1 MARRAAVGEPG
12 ALFPGPH
19 QHRAEPTRQRLA
31 DAGVVTGLHPQLQ
44 AVGEQPGLTLIERPD
59 GPQRTEA
66 LQRTH
71 GDRTNHGGDVE
82 QCRAPR
88 SGFAQSPGQ
97 PLQRRPGGLIGQGVA
112 GEVDDVVAAHL
123 QMVEGIH
130 RATGLGPAG
139 GDEGAL
145 GPRIGHG
152 HAVALVAGCDR
163 ADMIHPDLLQ
173 GPPGRLGEGP
183 LAQRPRVQGLDPHP
197 AGGGQ
202 HVEATADRHGGL
214 VGEHVTAGLGNRL
227 DAQGQ
232 VNDDLTGVNDPSHHG
247 RLCSGASG

>member
-1 MARRAAVGEPG
+1 
-12 ALFPGPH
+12 
-19 QHRAEPTRQRLA
+19 
-31 DAGVVTGLHPQLQ
+31 
-44 AVGEQPGLTLIERPD
+44 
-59 GPQRTEA
+59 
-66 LQRTH
+66 
-71 GDRTNHGGDVE
+71 
-82 QCRAPR
+82 
-88 SGFAQSPGQ
+88 
-97 PLQRRPGGLIGQGVA
+97 
-112 GEVDDVVAAHL
+112 
-123 QMVEGIH
+123 MVEGIH
-130 RATGLGPAG
+130 RATSLGPAG

-145 GPRIGHG
+145 GPGIGHG

-197 AGGGQ
+197 ACGGQ